1 MKDLAKDT
9 ADDDTSVELITS
21 DPVKGVPFN
30 DEAFAREDL
39 LGAVRLE
46 SSGRCQAWSSGTSQM
61 PASGGSVSSAEN
73 GCPPEPSGSA
83 SMPPRLPMS
92 LPP

>member
-30 DEAFAREDL
+30 DEAFAREEL

-46 SSGRCQAWSSGTSQM
+46 SAAGSSLVFGHEPDAGQRRERELGR
-61 PASGGSVSSAEN
+61 E
-73 GCPPEPSGSA
+73 
-83 SMPPRLPMS
+83 RLPARAER
-92 LPP
+92 LGVDAAEVAHVAAAV

>member
-9 ADDDTSVELITS
+9 ADDDTSVALITS

-30 DEAFAREDL
+30 DGRSP
-39 LGAVRLE
+39 VRNCWGQCG
-46 SSGRCQAWSSGTSQM
+46 SNRRPGQAWSSGTSQM
-61 PASGGSVSSAEN
+61 AASGGSVSSAEN